1 LIASVTSTIIRQEAP
16 AHTTRYVGVSDWWGR
31 HVWLERDGVR
41 GSLPYRGDVPAGF
54 AWGRRGICARELSRS
69 ILHDATG
76 SAALAERFCR
86 DLTHEVVA
94 ELPEVGFELDRE
106 QVLNWLA
113 DRRAAA

>member
-1 LIASVTSTIIRQEAP
+1 MTATIPRRQAP
-16 AHTTRYVGVSDWWGR
+16 ACTTRYVGVSDWWGR

-41 GSLPYRGDVPAGF
+41 ASLPYRGEVPVSF

-86 DLTHEVVA
+86 ELTHEVVA
-94 ELPEVGFELDRE
+94 ELPEVGFELDRD
-106 QVLNWLA
+106 QVLSWLQA
-113 DRRAAA
+113 RRAAA

>member
-1 LIASVTSTIIRQEAP
+1 MTATITRRQAP

-41 GSLPYRGDVPAGF
+41 GSLPYRGEVPMGF

-94 ELPEVGFELDRE
+94 GLPEVGFELDRE
-106 QVLNWLA
+106 QVLSWLA
-113 DRRAAA
+113 HRRAAA

>member
-1 LIASVTSTIIRQEAP
+1 LIDSVTATIIRQAP
-16 AHTTRYVGVSDWWGR
+16 AACTTRYVGVSDWWGR

-41 GSLPYRGDVPAGF
+41 ASLPYRGEVPVAF

-106 QVLNWLA
+106 QVLGWLA
-113 DRRAAA
+113 HRRAAA